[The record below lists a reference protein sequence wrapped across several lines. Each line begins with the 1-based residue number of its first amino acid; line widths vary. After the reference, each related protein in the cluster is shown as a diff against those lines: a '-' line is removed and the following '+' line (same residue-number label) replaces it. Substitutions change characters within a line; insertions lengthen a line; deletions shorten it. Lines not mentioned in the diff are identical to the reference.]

1 MADSVGT
8 GAKAAKSF
16 ITNHWLAFAV
26 VAFVVVVGALA
37 YDHKNGGKLTAKLS
51 TWPVVGGLFT

>member
-1 MADSVGT
+1 MADGIGT

-26 VAFVVVVGALA
+26 VAFVVVVATLA
-37 YDHKNGGKLTAKLS
+37 YDHKNPGKLTAKIS
-51 TWPVVGGLFT
+51 TWPIVGSFFT